1 MVSINNTRSIKEG
14 LAQDRQVKKDTEAR
28 NIKIE
33 IVLEVAI
40 EMIDIDIDALDL
52 ARIIL
57 IGIED
62 IEGLDLPQGKDHR
75 IEIVQNLR
83 ILVGGMLKNL
93 QWLIR

>member
-1 MVSINNTRSIKEG
+1 MISINNTRSIKEG

-40 EMIDIDIDALDL
+40 EMIEIDIDALDL
-52 ARIIL
+52 ARIML

-83 ILVGGMLKNL
+83 ILVEGMLKSL